1 MARRKY
7 RLIGGILDDQM
18 YDVNG
23 RNAGK
28 VDGIVVVVRKNKP
41 PRVEGIE
48 SGFAVLAARIG
59 RPLER
64 LAVAIGRRLGVRK
77 HPRYRID
84 WSHVTRVES
93 LGVHLDLDC
102 NRTEIYAWER
112 WLREHIIKRIPFA
125 R

>member
-1 MARRKY
+1 MARRQYK
-7 RLIGGILDDQM
+7 LINGILDDQV

-28 VDGIVVVVRKNKP
+28 VDGIIVVVRRDKP
-41 PRVEGIE
+41 PRVQAIE

-64 LAVAIGRRLGVRK
+64 LVVAIGRGLGVRK

-84 WSHVTRVES
+84 WSHVTRIEP
-93 LGVHLDLDC
+93 LGIHLDLDC
-102 NRTEIYAWER
+102 TRIEIYAWER
-112 WLREHIIKRIPFA
+112 WLREHVIRRIPFA